1 MATMNMATMK
11 AFFPKI
17 RNSFLILERGQRILN
32 LVTRLLNARQDRN
45 YLNLGQAFRIQRF
58 LSGTGY
64 LKIQLW
70 TTDEEP
76 ILFARCGKKIASV
89 GLHQWD
95 WNLHHSELR
104 IREIRAYRFRIT
116 CEIRH
121 DISIPW
127 CIRTIPVLFH

>member
-11 AFFPKI
+11 AFCPKI
-17 RNSFLILERGQRILN
+17 RNSFPSFERGQRILN
-32 LVTRLLNARQDRN
+32 LVTRLLSTRQDRN
-45 YLNLGQAFRIQRF
+45 YLNLDQVFRIQRF
-58 LSGTGY
+58 LSGTGC

-70 TTDEEP
+70 TTGEEP
-76 ILFARCGKKIASV
+76 ILSAWCGKKIASV
-89 GLHQWD
+89 GFHQWD